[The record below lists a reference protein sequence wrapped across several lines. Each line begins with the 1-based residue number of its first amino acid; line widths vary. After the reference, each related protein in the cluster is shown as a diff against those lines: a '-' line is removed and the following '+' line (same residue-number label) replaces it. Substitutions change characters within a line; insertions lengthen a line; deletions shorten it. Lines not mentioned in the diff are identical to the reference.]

1 MESLLEKPASPKL
14 DEYYNIIR
22 NTFAFS
28 PFCSICKKHPICWTL
43 ASVERQRPGCCERK
57 SLFPGASGWLTLQ
70 RCMPVN
76 AQTVICIYR
85 EKHIF
90 TKTKFF
96 FGIISYSQKIYLS
109 FNVLKKKAI
118 SLRCKLLGGQP
129 VTYTIFVVDVDVGV
143 DVDVDVQLTNL

>member
-14 DEYYNIIR
+14 EEYYNIIK

-109 FNVLKKKAI
+109 FNVLKKSNQFKMQIIGRPASDI
-118 SLRCKLLGGQP
+118 YYFCCWCWCWCWCWCSA
-129 VTYTIFVVDVDVGV
+129 D
-143 DVDVDVQLTNL
+143 